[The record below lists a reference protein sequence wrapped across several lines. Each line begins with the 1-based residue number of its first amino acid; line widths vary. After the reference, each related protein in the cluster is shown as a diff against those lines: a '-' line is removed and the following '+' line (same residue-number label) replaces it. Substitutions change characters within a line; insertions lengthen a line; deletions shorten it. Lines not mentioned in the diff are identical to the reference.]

1 MFEDLSFEFDN
12 LGPLGI
18 NLKSCLNGL
27 GAYVDSFYDN
37 TSSLARKKGLHIGDV
52 IVDLNYKNITM
63 MGLEEIKSL
72 LVQYRGQTLF
82 MTIHRPSPTET
93 TPSQALNDLRNR
105 LFIKRFLKSNVP
117 VEAVSRRKYDLFCR
131 IQEIR
136 LSLPLPSIHQY
147 KCSEKVVYN
156 PLAEE
161 WMELFPERS
170 LEDNISLLTVDYM
183 EEKLLKDLISDD
195 GICHFTRSDLWIKRI
210 AYYHRYCEEID
221 FVPLSSMIL
230 SEDVYLLYAW
240 YLFLLS
246 QHR

>member
-1 MFEDLSFEFDN
+1 MFEDLAFEFDN

-18 NLKSCLNGL
+18 NLKSCLNGC

-37 TSSLARKKGLHIGDV
+37 TSSLARKKGLHIGDI
-52 IVDLNYKNITM
+52 IVDLNHKNITM

-72 LVQYRGQTLF
+72 LVQYRGQTLS
-82 MTIHRPSPTET
+82 MTIHRPSPTEA
-93 TPSQALNDLRNR
+93 TPSQVMNDLRNR
-105 LFIKRFLKSNVP
+105 LYIKRFLKSNVP

-136 LSLPLPSIHQY
+136 LSLPIPSIHY
-147 KCSEKVVYN
+147 NCYEKVVYN
-156 PLAEE
+156 ALAEE
-161 WMELFPERS
+161 LIELFPEWP
-170 LEDNISLLTVDYM
+170 LEDNISLLTVDYV

-195 GICHFTRSDLWIKRI
+195 GICTFAKSDLWMKKI
-210 AYYHRYCEEID
+210 AYYHRYSEEID

-230 SEDVYLLYAW
+230 SGDVYLLYAW